1 MGESA
6 TTVEEREEARE
17 PMLAAL
23 AVSAR
28 RFAGS
33 ILLGLVAGLVLQA
46 WTVAFLGR
54 LGPEALYVRSVYT
67 PIGYLVLAV
76 TEGLVVA
83 SQVSAGI
90 AARNGRSREALKS
103 LPTFFAVGAGLLVLQ
118 AVAVLTASG
127 PVLDALGV
135 VPGARHSVLVFVVAF
150 ALTSAVGLLPYLG
163 AGVLRGLG
171 HTGPA
176 AWLGVLFTALSI
188 VGTVVLHAVTGLGV
202 LAVPIGG
209 LPATL
214 VVGTAVVVVL
224 RRKQVARPALVGD
237 RAAVRELLGLG
248 APVAGTFLLL
258 STVTFGYLRVLR
270 EAGPIEVAGF
280 SLGQMAVGLLMVV
293 AMAVGSG
300 TAIAVTLR
308 PGGNRRRINHAG
320 LVTVLRLSLPPYLLL
335 GAAAFLLRQPLAQA
349 LTTDRAAAAV
359 TAGYF
364 AWVGPTL
371 VLFGGTLALLSYLEQ
386 IGRAGAAFLLN
397 VVYFALMLAA
407 ALLMPAPVNAEELS
421 KLMAVGN
428 VLGFIT
434 LWFSVRHLVLR
445 R

>member
-1 MGESA
+1 MRETAPASLDVSA
-6 TTVEEREEARE
+6 GR
-17 PMLAAL
+17 L
-23 AVSAR
+23 AV
-28 RFAGS
+28 S
-33 ILLGLVAGLVLQA
+33 ILLGLVAGLVLQT

-83 SQVSAGI
+83 TQVSAGI
-90 AARNGRSREALKS
+90 AARNGRSRDALKS
-103 LPTFFAVGAGLLVLQ
+103 VPTFFAIGAGLLVLQ
-118 AVAVLTASG
+118 AAVVLAASG
-127 PVLDALGV
+127 SILAALGV
-135 VPGARHSVLVFVVAF
+135 APGARHAVLVFVVTL
-150 ALTSAVGLLPYLG
+150 ALTSAIGLVPHLG

-176 AWLGVLFTALSI
+176 SWLGVLFTVLSI

-214 VVGTAVVVVL
+214 IIGVAVAVVL
-224 RRKQVARPALVGD
+224 RRKQVARPPLAGD
-237 RAAVRELLGLG
+237 RAAVRELLSLG

-258 STVTFGYLRVLR
+258 STVTFGYLRMLR
-270 EAGPIEVAGF
+270 EAGPTEVAGF
-280 SLGQMAVGLLMVV
+280 SLGQMAVGLLMVI

-308 PGGNRRRINHAG
+308 PGESRREINHAG
-320 LVTVLRLSLPPYLLL
+320 LITALRLSLPPYLLL
-335 GAAAFLLRQPLAQA
+335 GAAAFLFREPIARA
-349 LTTDRAAAAV
+349 LTTDRAAVPVA
-359 TAGYF
+359 AGYF

-371 VLFGGTLALLSYLEQ
+371 VLFGGTLALLGYLEQ
-386 IGRAGAAFLLN
+386 IGRAGTAFLLN
-397 VVYFALMLAA
+397 TAYFTVMLTAA
-407 ALLMPAPVNAEELS
+407 FLIPGPVDAGDLA

-428 VLGFIT
+428 VLGFVT
-434 LWFSVRHLVLR
+434 LWFSARFLVLR

>member
-1 MGESA
+1 MEK
-6 TTVEEREEARE
+6 RE
-17 PMLAAL
+17 PAL
-23 AVSAR
+23 VALDASAG
-28 RFAGS
+28 RFAVS

-83 SQVSAGI
+83 TQVSAGI

-103 LPTFFAVGAGLLVLQ
+103 VPTFFAVGAALLALQ
-118 AVAVLTASG
+118 ALVMLVASG
-127 PVLDALGV
+127 PILAALGV
-135 VPGARHSVLVFVVAF
+135 APGARHSVLVFVVTL
-150 ALTSAVGLLPYLG
+150 ALTSTAGLVPYLG
-163 AGVLRGLG
+163 GGVLRGLG

-188 VGTVVLHAVTGLGV
+188 VGTLVLHAVTGLGV

-214 VVGTAVVVVL
+214 IIGVAVAVVL
-224 RRKQVARPALVGD
+224 RRKQVAKPPLTGD
-237 RAAVRELLGLG
+237 QVAVRELLGLG

-270 EAGPIEVAGF
+270 EAGSTEVAGF
-280 SLGQMAVGLLMVV
+280 SLGQMAVGLLMVI

-308 PGGNRRRINHAG
+308 PGENRRELNYAG
-320 LVTVLRLSLPPYLLL
+320 LVTALRLSIPPYLLL
-335 GAAAFLLRQPLAQA
+335 GAVAFLFRGPITRA
-349 LTTDRAAAAV
+349 LTTDRAAASVA
-359 TAGYF
+359 AGYF

-371 VLFGGTLALLSYLEQ
+371 VLFGGTLALLGYLEQ
-386 IGRAGAAFLLN
+386 IGRAGTAFLLN
-397 VVYFALMLAA
+397 VAYFALMLTAA
-407 ALLMPAPVNAEELS
+407 FLIPGPVDAGDLAR
-421 KLMAVGN
+421 LMAAGN
-428 VLGFIT
+428 VLGFVT
-434 LWFSVRHLVLR
+434 LWFSVRFLVLR